1 MQISIRWSQRGRKQP
16 RVCNVQ
22 LLENVRQSAHS
33 KSPRFSMAYSCMM
46 VMAYGFQQAVHNST
60 NTTLALQKL
69 SKNKMGNQLQLSTFN
84 TSFVGPS
91 GPMIFDQ
98 NGDVMLASFSLYNIQ
113 NGNQVKIGK
122 YIAGELTLTS
132 PPIYHD
138 GSSTVIV
145 V

>member
-1 MQISIRWSQRGRKQP
+1 
-16 RVCNVQ
+16 
-22 LLENVRQSAHS
+22 
-33 KSPRFSMAYSCMM
+33 
-46 VMAYGFQQAVHNST
+46 
-60 NTTLALQKL
+60 
-69 SKNKMGNQLQLSTFN
+69 MGNQLQLSTFN